1 MPNKGDSYK
10 ILSAAVSHELGEQV
24 ADIASTAGLTRSKWL
39 TQAVLEAIKA
49 QRIDPINLGSSATRN
64 PAGEYVTLVLE
75 GSNAA

>member
-10 ILSAAVSHELGEQV
+10 ILSAAVSHELGAQV
-24 ADIASTAGLTRSKWL
+24 ADIANGAGLTRSKWL
-39 TQAVLEAIKA
+39 TQLVLEAIKA
-49 QRIDPINLGSSATRN
+49 QSIDPINLGQSATRN

>member
-1 MPNKGDSYK
+1 MPNTGDSYK

-39 TQAVLEAIKA
+39 TQAVLEAIRA
-49 QRIDPINLGSSATRN
+49 QSIDPINLGNSATRN